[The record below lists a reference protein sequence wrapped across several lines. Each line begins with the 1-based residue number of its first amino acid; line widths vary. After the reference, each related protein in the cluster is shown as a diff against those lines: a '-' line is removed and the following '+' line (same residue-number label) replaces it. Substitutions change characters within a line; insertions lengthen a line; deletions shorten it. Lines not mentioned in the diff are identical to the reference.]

1 MIKPYS
7 EQKMTDF
14 GNSDKSLS
22 APLIHG
28 SGAYIMQLI
37 RQKYGTKNPVL
48 TPFHESY
55 NQFNFNDFN
64 KAVMPPQASPAY
76 NTTGLQVVM
85 LFYGKV
91 TISGHWHN
99 TNEITLL
106 RHENVND
113 LSSPKRIELYYR
125 HTTANDFQMTAT
137 NDLLFNEIQFVENRQ
152 MQIIALDG
160 FLIKLD

>member
-1 MIKPYS
+1 MKPYS

-48 TPFHESY
+48 TPFHECY
-55 NQFNFNDFN
+55 NNFNFDDFN
-64 KAVMPPQASPAY
+64 KAVMPPQASPTY
-76 NTTGLQVVM
+76 NTFGLQVTM

-91 TISGHWHN
+91 TISGHFHN
-99 TNEITLL
+99 ANSVRLL
-106 RHENVND
+106 RHDNIND
-113 LSSPKRIELYYR
+113 LSSSKRTELFYI
-125 HTTANDFQMTAT
+125 HNTTNDFQMTSS
-137 NDLLFNEIQFVENRQ
+137 NDLLFNEIQFAEDRVRT
-152 MQIIALDG
+152 QIIALDG

>member
-1 MIKPYS
+1 MKPYS

-22 APLIHG
+22 APLVHG

-48 TPFHESY
+48 TPFHECY
-55 NQFNFNDFN
+55 NTLNFDDFN
-64 KAVMPPQASPAY
+64 KSVMPPQASPNY
-76 NTTGLQVVM
+76 NIAGLQVVM

-91 TISGHWHN
+91 TISGDWQN
-99 TNEITLL
+99 GNEITLL
-106 RHENVND
+106 RHDNIND
-113 LSSPKRIELYYR
+113 LSSNKRIELNYIHASNYQKF
-125 HTTANDFQMTAT
+125 AS
-137 NDLLFNEIQFVENRQ
+137 NDLLFNEIKFKEDRRL
-152 MQIIALDG
+152 QIIALDG

>member
-1 MIKPYS
+1 MKPYS

-48 TPFHESY
+48 TPFHECY
-55 NQFNFNDFN
+55 NTLNFDDFN
-64 KAVMPPQASPAY
+64 KSVMPPQASPSY

-91 TISGHWHN
+91 SISGQWQN
-99 TNEITLL
+99 GNEITLF
-106 RHENVND
+106 RHDNIND
-113 LSSPKRIELYYR
+113 LSSNKRVELNYFFDF
-125 HTTANDFQMTAT
+125 NFQMFSSS
-137 NDLLFNEIQFVENRQ
+137 NLLFNEIQFTEDRIYN
-152 MQIIALDG
+152 QIIALDG